1 MTRILVGCLL
11 AFMVGAPT
19 AAATESLTAVDALL
33 QRASK
38 ALQETNY
45 KGRLTYEFG
54 TVLETLEVVHAVQDG
69 VEIERIQHLNGIE
82 REFVRT
88 GRSKDCVTVGSYLLR
103 GGLATSGTGAVSLS
117 HSYHFYIHSDER
129 YAGRPAAVIQLV
141 PKDDFRYGMTLAID
155 KESGIPLMSLITS
168 DARNAL
174 ERFQFVHLDADLPLS
189 EMDLAPVND
198 RFGEL
203 DGAKTQCHD
212 QNVSKDSDWMPAWL
226 PAGFLM
232 SQAGV
237 DSEHGEVLTFS
248 DGLSSFSLFIR
259 PVEHEDS
266 VKQGVARRGA
276 TLAVMSLGSYQ
287 NKPYSVILVGEVP
300 MITAEKVV
308 ASLQRRRQPE

>member
-1 MTRILVGCLL
+1 MTKILVGCLL
-11 AFMVGAPT
+11 AFLVRVPV
-19 AAATESLTAVDALL
+19 AAATESLTEVDALL
-33 QRASK
+33 KRASK

-54 TVLETLEVVHAVQDG
+54 SALETLEVVHAVRDG
-69 VEIERIQHLNGIE
+69 IEVERIQHLNGIE
-82 REFVRT
+82 REFVRS

-103 GGLATSGTGAVSLS
+103 GGLAASETGTIGLS

-155 KESGIPLMSLITS
+155 KASGIPLMSLITS

-174 ERFQFVHLDADLPLS
+174 ERFQFVHLDADLTLS
-189 EMDLAPVND
+189 EMDLTPTND
-198 RFGEL
+198 WFGEL

-212 QNVSKDSDWMPAWL
+212 QSVNKDTVWTPGWL

-232 SQAGV
+232 SQAGP

-259 PVEHEDS
+259 AVDHEDS
-266 VKQGVARRGA
+266 VRQGVARRGA
-276 TLAVMSLGSYQ
+276 TLAVMSLASYQ
-287 NKPYSVILVGEVP
+287 NKPYSVILVGEIP

-308 ASLQRRRQPE
+308 ASLQRRH